1 VSTSGGAFHA
11 RTKHI
16 DNRFHFIRQFI
27 RQTVNDGHA
36 IIVYCP
42 TNDMIAHVFTKS
54 LARPK
59 FTRFR
64 DLLGVEGPASV

>member
-1 VSTSGGAFHA
+1 VLTKDGAFHA

-16 DNRFHFIRQFI
+16 DNRFHFIG
-27 RQTVNDGHA
+27 QTVANGHA
-36 IIVYCP
+36 IIVYCS
-42 TNDMIAHVFTKS
+42 TNDMIADVFTKS

-64 DLLGVEGPASV
+64 ELLGVEEDPASA